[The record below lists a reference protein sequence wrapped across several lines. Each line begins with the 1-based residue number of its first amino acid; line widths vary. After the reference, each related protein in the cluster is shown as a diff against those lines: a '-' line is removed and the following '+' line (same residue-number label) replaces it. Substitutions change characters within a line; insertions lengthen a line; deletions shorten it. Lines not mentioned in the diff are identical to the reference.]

1 MQVPEKP
8 PNHMST
14 ERTQEENQYHFHV
27 LKKIKL
33 GQTDIAEGRSY
44 SHDDAL
50 QRLDKWLLP

>member
-1 MQVPEKP
+1 
-8 PNHMST
+8 MST